1 MDTIS
6 PVVAD
11 AFHLLRAD
19 LCGHLDK
26 AEFLALKFRD

>member
-11 AFHLLRAD
+11 AFSLLQMD
-19 LCGHLDK
+19 LYGHLNE
-26 AEFLALKFRD
+26 AESSVGC

>member
-11 AFHLLRAD
+11 AFRLLLMD
-19 LCGHLDK
+19 LYGHLDGIDP
-26 AEFLALKFRD
+26 RR